1 MIKEERI
8 NYVEELMKEYQ
19 KESNEYLE
27 LAKLILDKEDG
38 FRRYMNEKISPESYQ
53 KGLNEFIET
62 ETEIS
67 KRLVE
72 KKSDFNDFLNE
83 FSANNNSFSSSILT
97 KVRKNEIS
105 KDEVEKA
112 MNELNEDFES
122 KYNSII
128 ENYTT
133 ELNNTI
139 SKINAIVNKNR
150 KFVIEYGD
158 FQLTDAPT
166 VNEYKPIYDQHDALF
181 DKFIFEFQAE
191 ALRINFLAEQI
202 KSTYNR
208 VKKLIDENYDI
219 FSELTSMLDN

>member
-27 LAKLILDKEDG
+27 LAKQILDKEDG

-62 ETEIS
+62 ETKIS

-105 KDEVEKA
+105 KEEVEKA

>member
-27 LAKLILDKEDG
+27 LAKQILDKEDG

-62 ETEIS
+62 ETKIS

-105 KDEVEKA
+105 KEEVEKA

-219 FSELTSMLDN
+219 FSELTAMLDN